1 VVTSFRAPRSH
12 AVFQLRIASPA
23 RAVDAAED
31 LPFCLNAVTDD
42 PAITVRADRR
52 QRVNRAL
59 EAVKR
64 VTLPAND
71 YFEGL
76 VVFVFTNFTCR
87 HTSVTRAA
95 PFVAVFSSS
104 QLAKFMQSKTAAG
117 RIPQRGVPAFVA
129 VEIHQESDNFFRRQ
143 QWKCQND

>member
-1 VVTSFRAPRSH
+1 
-12 AVFQLRIASPA
+12 LCIASPA
-23 RAVDAAED
+23 RAVDATED
-31 LPFCLNAVTDD
+31 LSVRLNAVTDD
-42 PAITVRADRR
+42 PAIAVHADRR
-52 QRVNRAL
+52 QRVDRAF
-59 EAVKR
+59 EAVER

-104 QLAKFMQSKTAAG
+104 QLAKFMQSKTAQA
-117 RIPQRGVPAFVA
+117 
-129 VEIHQESDNFFRRQ
+129 ESRSAACLRL
-143 QWKCQND
+143 